1 MLFLKF
7 WKFQKTHEQLLL
19 KDIKKPEALSETVQ
33 KMYDLKKASV
43 GKIHQGI
50 RRYYLKHQQN
60 GHSYLITLM

>member
-50 RRYYLKHQQN
+50 
-60 GHSYLITLM
+60 